1 MKYMEKEI
9 KTLTIGEAERAESSS
24 VWVLNTSDQ
33 LQKQKGRVLITVTEG
48 NGSAITAII
57 PVTFIPIDLTTQAT
71 KNAILMSPNFRKMA
85 SQGYIVMI
93 SEETAHEL
101 LSSERAKKEQ
111 RRIFSEVHG
120 AQDVE
125 SEGAVTGAMPTELDY
140 QNTRALENNQIS
152 GFAMNIAHT
161 GTDANEDNVVSQLE
175 LQVNSLS
182 TEELRYI
189 VSNSVLPKVKAA
201 AASAIVN

>member
-1 MKYMEKEI
+1 MNYMGKEI
-9 KTLTIGEAERAESSS
+9 KTLTIGESERAESTS
-24 VWVLNTSDQ
+24 VWAINVSDQ

-48 NGSAITAII
+48 NGSAITVVL
-57 PVTFIPIDLTTQAT
+57 PVTWIPIDMTTQAT
-71 KNAILMSPNFRKMA
+71 KSAILMSPNFRKMV
-85 SQGYIVMI
+85 SQGYVVMI
-93 SEETAHEL
+93 SEETATEL
-101 LSSERAKKEQ
+101 LNTDKARKEQ

-120 AQDVE
+120 AQDIE
-125 SEGAVTGAMPTELDY
+125 SEGATTGSAPTEIDY
-140 QNTRALENNQIS
+140 QNARSLEQNKIS

-161 GTDANEDNVVSQLE
+161 GADANEDNVVSQLE
-175 LQVNSLS
+175 LQISSLS